1 MSEGFPG
8 SLGRRC
14 GLWGSGEKLGAPGLW
29 SKPTTVP
36 HIPVCPLQTTN
47 PNQTQHQPWGGQD
60 KEQTQLRGGPFLRLW
75 GFGNT
80 QRPELAP
87 EANPRACPEAQRCP
101 LSMGF
106 LAETSGQF

>member
-14 GLWGSGEKLGAPGLW
+14 GLWGSGEKLGDPGLW

-60 KEQTQLRGGPFLRLW
+60 KELNAAERWALPAAVGLW
-75 GFGNT
+75 KH
-80 QRPELAP
+80 
-87 EANPRACPEAQRCP
+87 
-101 LSMGF
+101 
-106 LAETSGQF
+106 AETRVGPRGSPQGPPHSPPLPPVYGFSR